1 MKKKMTHATRVEL
14 ANAIRGRYMVAT
26 VKDKRRILQEF
37 TAATGYHEKSAI
49 RVLNS
54 SPSPS
59 AAGPVNG
66 PHCTMRPFA
75 VP

>member
-1 MKKKMTHATRVEL
+1 MLSEA
-14 ANAIRGRYMVAT
+14 A
-26 VKDKRRILQEF
+26 VKDKRRILREF

-66 PHCTMRPFA
+66 RRSMMRPFG
-75 VP
+75 VPGLCCGRTLIRCAASA